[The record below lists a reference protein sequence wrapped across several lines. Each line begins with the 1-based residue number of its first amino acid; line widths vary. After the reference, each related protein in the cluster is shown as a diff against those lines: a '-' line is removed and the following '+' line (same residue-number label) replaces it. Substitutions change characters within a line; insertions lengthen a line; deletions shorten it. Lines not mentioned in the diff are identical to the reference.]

1 MGHTLATSIAPLFL
15 RALLGI
21 VFVWAGLTKFVA
33 DFPVSPDN
41 APRLAE
47 WGVIAGASQPTPAPA
62 ARPDPAPSPSATPP
76 TTQTPPPLAAM
87 PGAPP
92 ADARTVRRL
101 YAIALLVHSAANP
114 TPRDDGSIPMRLMPA
129 ELGKGSWP
137 VRLAWAATITEL
149 AGGGLVLLGLLTRL
163 SALSLAV
170 VMLNAMWLTQLGPA
184 VQSGNTVAFILP
196 AHDAFDGHAWQDL
209 IFQFSLFCSA
219 MALACTGSGI
229 LAFDRA
235 LFRPAPP
242 PRKPPAETPAQR
254 PL

>member
-1 MGHTLATSIAPLFL
+1 MGQALATSIAPLFL

-21 VFVWAGLTKFVA
+21 VFVWAGLSKFVN
-33 DFPVSPDN
+33 DFPVSPEN

-47 WGVIAGASQPTPAPA
+47 WGVIAGAAQPGPPPAPEQ
-62 ARPDPAPSPSATPP
+62 APSSTPTSP
-76 TTQTPPPLAAM
+76 QTQTPPPLMALQ
-87 PGAPP
+87 GAP
-92 ADARTVRRL
+92 AAEARTVRRL

-114 TPRDDGSIPMRLMPA
+114 APREDGSVPMRLMPE
-129 ELGKGSWP
+129 ELGKGPWP
-137 VRLAWAATITEL
+137 VRLAWAASITEL
-149 AGGGLVLLGLLTRL
+149 AAGGLVLLGLLTRL
-163 SALSLAV
+163 GAFSLAV

-209 IFQFSLFCSA
+209 LFQFSLFCSG
-219 MALACTGSGI
+219 MALACTGSGA

-235 LFRPAPP
+235 LFRSAPP
-242 PRKPPAETPAQR
+242 PRKPAGEAPAQR